1 MEERKKLK
9 MILGLLMWFMI
20 FMLVMAFL
28 VLISVFTGTWNRF
41 LDLGLYIGNVVAFG
55 LSFYIMDRAKKMKM
69 PWLFILGV
77 FVFLANAWGI
87 VRFYL

>member
-1 MEERKKLK
+1 MDERKKLK

-20 FMLVMAFL
+20 YMGVMGI
-28 VLISVFTGTWNRF
+28 LIFISLFNGTWNRF

-55 LSFYIMDRAKKMKM
+55 LSFYIMNRGKKLKM
-69 PWLFILGV
+69 PFLIITGI